1 MSQHRET
8 PIRRV
13 NPSGAVVWVAR
24 YTNSSSR
31 RKSAGTFKRKRDAQA
46 AIDAAYGRAEQIESV
61 GGYFRRWPRFHPR
74 AERTQRTNEHRISRR
89 STSSS
94 TASRYASG
102 RTPICGAAMPWLSSM
117 SCSQIMD
124 VQHSV
129 PRTSSVPCQS

>member
-61 GGYFRRWPRFHPR
+61 GRLLPPL
-74 AERTQRTNEHRISRR
+74 ASVSPSR
-89 STSSS
+89 
-94 TASRYASG
+94 
-102 RTPICGAAMPWLSSM
+102 
-117 SCSQIMD
+117 
-124 VQHSV
+124 
-129 PRTSSVPCQS
+129 